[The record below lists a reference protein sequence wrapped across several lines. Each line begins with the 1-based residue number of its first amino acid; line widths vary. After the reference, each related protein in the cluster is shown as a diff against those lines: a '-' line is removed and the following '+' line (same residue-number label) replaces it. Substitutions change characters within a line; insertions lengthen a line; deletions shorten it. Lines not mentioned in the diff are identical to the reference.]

1 MKSGD
6 LARAAGVN
14 VQTLRYYERRGLLP
28 APERTGSGYRDYD
41 VGDLRRLRFILRAK
55 EQGFTLSEVGELL
68 DLRVDPRRTA
78 ADVRERALQKLRE
91 TDAKLHDLRRIRQ
104 ALEDLV
110 HRCDAHGAPHEC
122 ALIHAIEDEG
132 A

>member
-1 MKSGD
+1 MKSGE
-6 LARAAGVN
+6 LARRAGVN

-28 APERTGSGYRDYD
+28 PPDRTGSGYREY
-41 VGDLRRLRFILRAK
+41 GPEDLRRLRFILRAK
-55 EQGFTLSEVGELL
+55 ELGFTLTEVGELL

-78 ADVRERALQKLRE
+78 DDVRERALRKLRA
-91 TDAKLHDLRRIRQ
+91 TDAKIRDLRRIRG
-104 ALEDLV
+104 ALEELV
-110 HRCDAHGAPHEC
+110 HRCEAHGAPHEC